1 MYVITLA
8 VLFGNLA
15 DWGTTMIGVR
25 ELAKTEE
32 QEELLGQILGLRF
45 GLAILAS
52 GILMLVS
59 RLGAVIVFLTAVRS
73 SLALIFQARLKT
85 FWLVPAEIVSGA
97 LNLGLTAFFIQRQ
110 EGLTAILGAV
120 IAATLAAG
128 LTNGF
133 LATRKIKI
141 KVQFNWVKWQVL
153 FTEAVPMGA
162 ILLLFTA
169 VNKID
174 TLILALLKGN
184 SAVGIYAL
192 TYRVYDVVILA
203 AAYLM
208 SSVLPLLVQEY
219 ISGRGRSKVRELL
232 KRIAAG
238 MGLLVLVMLAA
249 PLIIWVLTQKRF
261 EEFGEAVG
269 VLRILTLAAG
279 VAYFNHLTGYTLV
292 ALGEQKR
299 YLKVPI
305 LALIFNVGL
314 NFLLIPR
321 WSYFAAAWVTVAT
334 EGLALILSTRC
345 LYEALKE

>member
-1 MYVITLA
+1 
-8 VLFGNLA
+8 
-15 DWGTTMIGVR
+15 
-25 ELAKTEE
+25 
-32 QEELLGQILGLRF
+32 
-45 GLAILAS
+45 
-52 GILMLVS
+52 
-59 RLGAVIVFLTAVRS
+59 
-73 SLALIFQARLKT
+73 
-85 FWLVPAEIVSGA
+85 
-97 LNLGLTAFFIQRQ
+97 
-110 EGLTAILGAV
+110 
-120 IAATLAAG
+120 
-128 LTNGF
+128 
-133 LATRKIKI
+133 
-141 KVQFNWVKWQVL
+141 
-153 FTEAVPMGA
+153 MGA

-238 MGLLVLVMLAA
+238 MGLLVLVMLATVWLAA